1 MHARTFRE
9 PLGIAVHLQGIQCTD
24 LQLNVIVKK
33 LLQHRLEREQEL
45 LLFLQ
50 LVLTGRCMLLFIIV
64 RVALVSNVLQ
74 ETGGPEDQHTLKHL
88 TENHKNTV
96 ADGMCLLHQCRLSHY
111 KYCPLLYLVMRMLT
125 KPLSV

>member
-1 MHARTFRE
+1 MHAHTFRE

-64 RVALVSNVLQ
+64 RVDLVSNVLQ

-88 TENHKNTV
+88 TENHKNQWLMACACFIN
-96 ADGMCLLHQCRLSHY
+96 AD
-111 KYCPLLYLVMRMLT
+111 
-125 KPLSV
+125 